1 MKSGKKAVSSLLRKQ
16 LENVL
21 TALNEVS
28 DVGRVEGFHKLRVE
42 IKKFRAIAGIL
53 RNKVLYPEYYDQWLK
68 PVFKLAG
75 RIRQLHIIQDLI
87 STHSPDQLSTIQTIL
102 AQRESALVK
111 QWWRKQTYFEK
122 NLKSFI
128 DLFNQSDLQ
137 ELKCKPGQYVHRLD
151 KKIQSFVKN
160 KIPVS
165 QLHDFRKL
173 LKKRIYSSTLFD
185 IPVHDKNHYDNLQSL
200 IGEWHDYHN
209 ALVYL
214 QRIKNPDTNLIHVSD
229 CLKEG
234 KKKQLS
240 AIRQLLSEW

>member
-1 MKSGKKAVSSLLRKQ
+1 MKSGKKAVLSLLRKQ

-21 TALNEVS
+21 SALIEMS
-28 DVGRVEGFHKLRVE
+28 DSGRVESFHKLRVE

-53 RNKVLYPEYYDQWLK
+53 RNKALYLEYYDQWLR

-87 STHSPDQLSTIQTIL
+87 SRHSPDSPSTIQTIL
-102 AQRESALVK
+102 DQRESALVK
-111 QWWRKQTYFEK
+111 QWWRRYAYFKK
-122 NLKSFI
+122 NLESFT
-128 DLFNQSDLQ
+128 DLFNQADLW
-137 ELKCKPGQYVHRLD
+137 EIRCSPGQYAHRLD
-151 KKIQSFVKN
+151 KKIQSVAQN

-185 IPVHDKNHYDNLQSL
+185 IPVHDKEHFDNLQSL

-209 ALVYL
+209 ALLYL
-214 QRIKNPDTNLIHVSD
+214 QRIKKPDTNLIHVSE
-229 CLKEG
+229 CLKAG
-234 KKKQLS
+234 KKIQLS
-240 AIRQLLSEW
+240 AIRQVLSEW